1 MKGSAWRYLWVAPDI
16 RRKLLVTIG
25 ILILYR
31 LAAQIPV
38 PGADRDVIASVMAG
52 TSPGVGFLQLLNFL
66 SGGTVANFSVLAMGV
81 YPYITA
87 QIILQILAPIVPQIK
102 QKIEEDPREGQ
113 RWMERWSY
121 LLSVPIAA
129 LQAIGQIRLFTFFSG
144 GVPVIRNFGFSGP
157 TLLPSIAV
165 ILSMTAGTMFAIWL
179 GELISEYG
187 LRRQGLSLI
196 IFAGIVAQLPQ
207 NFFRLIGD
215 PTIDTTTRVM
225 YLGIALIVLV
235 LTIFLIVVVY
245 QGRRHIP
252 VMYPS
257 QRVGRRM
264 SLPVKG
270 TLPLPVN
277 MAGMIPLIFA
287 NSLLALPGVVAG
299 FFITSQNDFLANVA
313 ISLQRAF
320 DPGQSGFYWFSYF
333 LMVVLFTFFYTE
345 VLFLQQ
351 NYGEQLRRAGAR
363 IPGVLPGDATQR
375 YLTRVLRRITLPGAL
390 FLGFVAILPYLLN
403 LAVPEAN
410 QGGGFSALMLMS
422 SSGLIIVVGVVR
434 DMMYHIEA
442 ELKMHGYQESL
453 LVR

>member
-1 MKGSAWRYLWVAPDI
+1 MKQSAWRYLWVAPDI
-16 RRKLLVTIG
+16 RRKLLITAG

-38 PGADRDVIASVMAG
+38 PGADREVIAAVMSSQ
-52 TSPGVGFLQLLNFL
+52 SPGVGFLQLLNFL

-87 QIILQILAPIVPQIK
+87 QIILQVLAPIVPQIK
-102 QKIEEDPREGQ
+102 QKMEEDPREGQ
-113 RWMERWSY
+113 QWMERWSY
-121 LLSVPIAA
+121 LLSVPLAA
-129 LQAIGQIRLFTFFSG
+129 LQAIGQVRLFTFFSG
-144 GVPVIRNFGFSGP
+144 GIPVIRNFGFVGP
-157 TLLPSIAV
+157 SLLPSVAV

-179 GELISEYG
+179 GQIISEYG

-207 NFFRLIGD
+207 NFYGLIGN
-215 PTIDTTTRVM
+215 PALDTLTRSI
-225 YLGIALIVLV
+225 YLAIALIVLV
-235 LTIFLIVVVY
+235 VTIFLIVVVY

-299 FFITSQNDFLANVA
+299 FFITSQNEVLSNLA
-313 ISLQRAF
+313 IGLQRAF
-320 DPGQSGFYWFSYF
+320 DPGQSGFYWLSYF
-333 LMVVLFTFFYTE
+333 IMVVLFTFFYTE

-363 IPGVLPGDATQR
+363 IPGVLPGDPTQR

-390 FLGFVAILPYLLN
+390 FLGFVAVLPYLLN
-403 LAVPEAN
+403 LAVPAAS
-410 QGGGFSALMLMS
+410 QGGFSALMLMS

>member
-1 MKGSAWRYLWVAPDI
+1 MKRSAWRYLWMASDL
-16 RRKLLVTIG
+16 RRRLLITAG

-31 LAAQIPV
+31 FAAQIPV
-38 PGADRDVIASVMAG
+38 PGADRDVIEAVMSG
-52 TSPGVGFLQLLNFL
+52 TAPGTGFLQLLNFL
-66 SGGTVANFSVLAMGV
+66 SGGTIARFSVLAMGV

-87 QIILQILAPIVPQIK
+87 QIILQILVPIVPQLK
-102 QKIEEDPREGQ
+102 AKMEDDPREGQ
-113 RWMERWSY
+113 RWMERWTY
-121 LLSVPIAA
+121 FLAVPVAA
-129 LQAIGQIRLFTFFSG
+129 LQALGQIRLFTFFSG
-144 GVPVIRNFGFSGP
+144 GIPVIRNFGFTGAN
-157 TLLPSIAV
+157 LIPSLAV
-165 ILSMTAGTMFAIWL
+165 IASMTAGTMFAIWL
-179 GELISEYG
+179 GQIISEYG
-187 LRRQGLSLI
+187 LRRQGVSLI
-196 IFAGIVAQLPQ
+196 IFAGIVAGLPA
-207 NFFRLIGD
+207 NFARLVAN
-215 PTIDTTTRVM
+215 PSIDLMTRALYVA
-225 YLGIALIVLV
+225 IALIVLV
-235 LTIFLIVVVY
+235 VTIFLIVVVY
-245 QGRRHIP
+245 QGRRLIP

-299 FFITSQNDFLANVA
+299 FFLTSENPTLAGLA
-313 ISLQRAF
+313 AGLQRAF

-333 LMVVLFTFFYTE
+333 VLVVLFTFFYTE

-363 IPGVLPGDATQR
+363 IPGVLPGDPTQR

-390 FLGFVAILPYLLN
+390 FLGFVAILPYLLV
-403 LAVPEAN
+403 LAVPEASR
-410 QGGGFSALMLMS
+410 GGFSALMLMS

-434 DMMYHIEA
+434 DTVNLIEA
-442 ELKMHGYQESL
+442 ELKMHGYEESV

>member
-1 MKGSAWRYLWVAPDI
+1 MKRSAWRYLWVAPDI
-16 RRKLLVTIG
+16 RRKLLLTAG

-38 PGADRDVIASVMAG
+38 PGADREVIAAVMAG

-102 QKIEEDPREGQ
+102 QKLEEDPREGQ
-113 RWMERWSY
+113 QWMERWSY

-144 GVPVIRNFGFSGP
+144 GIPVIRNFGFSGA
-157 TLLPSIAV
+157 TLLPSLAV

-179 GELISEYG
+179 GQIISEYG

-207 NFFRLIGD
+207 NFYRLIGD
-215 PTIDTTTRVM
+215 PAIDAVTRWI
-225 YLGIALIVLV
+225 YLAIALIVLV
-235 LTIFLIVVVY
+235 VTIFLIVVVY

-270 TLPLPVN
+270 SLPLPVN

-299 FFITSQNDFLANVA
+299 FFITSQNEVLSNLA
-313 ISLQRAF
+313 IGLQRAF
-320 DPGQSGFYWFSYF
+320 DPGQSGFYWLAYF
-333 LMVVLFTFFYTE
+333 IMVVLFTFFYTE

-363 IPGVLPGDATQR
+363 IPGVLPGDPTQR
-375 YLTRVLRRITLPGAL
+375 YLMRVLRRITLPGAL
-390 FLGFVAILPYLLN
+390 FLGFVAVLPYLLN
-403 LAVPEAN
+403 LAVPAAAR
-410 QGGGFSALMLMS
+410 GGFSALMLMS

>member
-1 MKGSAWRYLWVAPDI
+1 MKRSAWRYLWVAPDI
-16 RRKLLVTIG
+16 RRKLLITAG

-38 PGADRDVIASVMAG
+38 PGADREVIAAVMAG
-52 TSPGVGFLQLLNFL
+52 TSAGVGFLQLLNFL

-102 QKIEEDPREGQ
+102 QKLEEDPREGQ

-144 GVPVIRNFGFSGP
+144 GIPVIRNFGFSGS
-157 TLLPSIAV
+157 TLLPSVAV

-179 GELISEYG
+179 GQIISEYG

-207 NFFRLIGD
+207 NFYQLVGNPALD
-215 PTIDTTTRVM
+215 ALTRWV
-225 YLGIALIVLV
+225 YLAIALIVLV
-235 LTIFLIVVVY
+235 ATIFLIVVVY
-245 QGRRHIP
+245 QGRRQIP

-299 FFITSQNDFLANVA
+299 FFITSENEVLSNLA
-313 ISLQRAF
+313 IGLQRAF
-320 DPGQSGFYWFSYF
+320 DPGQSGFYWLSYF
-333 LMVVLFTFFYTE
+333 IMVVLFTFFYTE

-363 IPGVLPGDATQR
+363 IPGVLPGDPTQR
-375 YLTRVLRRITLPGAL
+375 YLMRVLRRITLPGAL
-390 FLGFVAILPYLLN
+390 FLGFVAVLPYLLN
-403 LAVPEAN
+403 LAVPAASR
-410 QGGGFSALMLMS
+410 GGFSALMLMS

>member
-1 MKGSAWRYLWVAPDI
+1 MKRSAWRYLWVAPDI
-16 RRKLLVTIG
+16 RRKLLLTAG

-38 PGADRDVIASVMAG
+38 PGADREVIAAVMAG

-102 QKIEEDPREGQ
+102 QKLEEDPREGQ
-113 RWMERWSY
+113 QWMERWSY

-144 GVPVIRNFGFSGP
+144 GIPVIRNFGFSGA
-157 TLLPSIAV
+157 TLLPSLAV
-165 ILSMTAGTMFAIWL
+165 ILSMTAGTMFASWL
-179 GELISEYG
+179 GQIISEYG

-207 NFFRLIGD
+207 NFYRLIGD
-215 PTIDTTTRVM
+215 PAIDAVTRWI
-225 YLGIALIVLV
+225 YLAIALIVLV
-235 LTIFLIVVVY
+235 VTIFLIVVVY

-270 TLPLPVN
+270 SLPLPVN

-299 FFITSQNDFLANVA
+299 FFITSQNEVLSNLA
-313 ISLQRAF
+313 IGLQRAF
-320 DPGQSGFYWFSYF
+320 DPGQSGFYWLAYF
-333 LMVVLFTFFYTE
+333 IMVVLFTFFYTE

-363 IPGVLPGDATQR
+363 IPGVLPGDPTQR
-375 YLTRVLRRITLPGAL
+375 YLMRVLRRITLPGAL
-390 FLGFVAILPYLLN
+390 FLGFVAVLPYLLN
-403 LAVPEAN
+403 LAVPAAAR
-410 QGGGFSALMLMS
+410 GGFSALMLMS

>member
-1 MKGSAWRYLWVAPDI
+1 MKRSAWRYLWMASDL
-16 RRKLLVTIG
+16 RRRLLITAG

-31 LAAQIPV
+31 FAAQIPV
-38 PGADRDVIASVMAG
+38 PGADRDVIEAVMSG
-52 TSPGVGFLQLLNFL
+52 TAPGTGFLQLLNFL
-66 SGGTVANFSVLAMGV
+66 SGGTIARFSVLAMGV

-87 QIILQILAPIVPQIK
+87 QIILQILVPIVPQLK
-102 QKIEEDPREGQ
+102 AKMEADPREGQ
-113 RWMERWSY
+113 QWMERWTYY
-121 LLSVPIAA
+121 LAVPIAA
-129 LQAIGQIRLFTFFSG
+129 LQALGQIRLFTYFSG
-144 GVPVIRNFGFSGP
+144 GIPVIRNFGFSGAN
-157 TLLPSIAV
+157 LLPSLAV

-179 GELISEYG
+179 GQIISEYG
-187 LRRQGLSLI
+187 LRRQGVSLI
-196 IFAGIVAQLPQ
+196 IFAGIVAGLPA
-207 NFFRLIGD
+207 NFVRLVAN
-215 PTIDTTTRVM
+215 PLIDAWTRVL
-225 YLGIALIVLV
+225 YVAIALVVLV
-235 LTIFLIVVVY
+235 VTIFLIVVVY
-245 QGRRHIP
+245 QGRRLIP

-299 FFITSQNDFLANVA
+299 FFLTSENPTLAGIA
-313 ISLQRAF
+313 ASLQRAF
-320 DPGQSGFYWFSYF
+320 DPGQSGLYWLAYF
-333 LMVVLFTFFYTE
+333 ILVVLFTFFYTE

-363 IPGVLPGDATQR
+363 IPGVLPGDPTQR

-390 FLGFVAILPYLLN
+390 FLGFVAILPYLLV
-403 LAVPEAN
+403 LAVPEVA
-410 QGGGFSALMLMS
+410 QGGFSALMLMS

-434 DMMYHIEA
+434 DTVNLIEA
-442 ELKMHGYQESL
+442 ELKMHGYDESL